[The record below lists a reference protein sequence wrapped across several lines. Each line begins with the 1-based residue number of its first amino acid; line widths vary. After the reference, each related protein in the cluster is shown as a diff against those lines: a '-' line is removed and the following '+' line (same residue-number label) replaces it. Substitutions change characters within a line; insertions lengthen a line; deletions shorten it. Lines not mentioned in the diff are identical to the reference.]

1 MSGFLYSLGIACLPL
16 AIGVIIFGTPIMNI
30 PILVTSMILTAFCF
44 ATLGTLFAAYPT
56 ENVGEVMSM
65 LNTVRLPLIF
75 ISGVFIPIS
84 TMPRIGQQI
93 AMVSPLT
100 YGNDMIEYA
109 YTGKSLF
116 PPLLDILALIMFIL
130 IFQVTANYL
139 YKKFNE

>member
-1 MSGFLYSLGIACLPL
+1 M
-16 AIGVIIFGTPIMNI
+16 V
-30 PILVTSMILTAFCF
+30 LTAFCF

-56 ENVGEVMSM
+56 ENVGEVMSI

-93 AMVSPLT
+93 ALVSPLT

-116 PPLLDILALIMFIL
+116 SPALDILALIIFIL

>member
-1 MSGFLYSLGIACLPL
+1 
-16 AIGVIIFGTPIMNI
+16 
-30 PILVTSMILTAFCF
+30 
-44 ATLGTLFAAYPT
+44 
-56 ENVGEVMSM
+56 
-65 LNTVRLPLIF
+65 
-75 ISGVFIPIS
+75 
-84 TMPRIGQQI
+84 MPRIGQQI

-116 PPLLDILALIMFIL
+116 PPLLDILALIIFIL